1 MILKIEKSIV
11 SNKMKK
17 TLSRF
22 NKIYGFSVLLIILIP
37 TVAMAQAEAGSD
49 GVGGIEAVFQK
60 IIDVLNLLL
69 YSRIGGENG
78 MPLIV
83 LWLISGGIFFTLR
96 MKFINIRGFKHAIEV
111 VQGKYDEPHDEGDVS
126 HFQALAAALSGTV
139 GIGNIAGV
147 AIAIRLG
154 GPGAAFWMTIAG
166 FLGMS
171 SKFAE
176 CTLGQK
182 YRIIKPDGTVGG
194 GPMYYLSRGLSS
206 KGMGGLGKG
215 LAIIYAIFCAIAT
228 MGAGNMFQAN
238 QAYAAVS
245 NVLPF
250 FDNLSWLFGI
260 ILVAIV
266 GLVIL
271 GGIER
276 IGAVAGI
283 LVPVMAVIYTIA
295 CLWVML
301 VKFTSIPAAIV
312 TIISTAF
319 NPQAVAGGILGA
331 IVIGFQRAVFSN
343 EAGIGSAAIAHSAAR
358 TDEPVREGIVALL
371 EPFIDTMFICNMT
384 AIVIVLTGVYADP
397 ASVELDGARLSAASF
412 GTIISWF
419 PYVIAVAGFL
429 FAVSTMISWSY
440 YGQLA
445 WAYLFGDR
453 TVNIY
458 KALFLICGFIGTIIN
473 LDLVLEFSDILL
485 LAMSLPNLL
494 GCFILSGVIAKE
506 LDNYMSRLKSGA
518 MLTEVAKTR
527 EPVLK

>member
-1 MILKIEKSIV
+1 
-11 SNKMKK
+11 MKK
-17 TLSRF
+17 LLLKF
-22 NKIYGFSVLLIILIP
+22 KKHFWLPILLIVLIP
-37 TVAMAQAEAGSD
+37 RIALAQEDTISK
-49 GVGGIEAVFQK
+49 GGLEGIFQSVV
-60 IIDVLNLLL
+60 DALNHVI
-69 YSRIGGENG
+69 YFKIGGENG
-78 MPLIV
+78 IPFIV
-83 LWLISGGIFFTLR
+83 LWLIAGATFFTLR
-96 MKFINIRGFKHAIEV
+96 MKFINLRGFKHAIEV
-111 VQGKYDEPHDEGDVS
+111 VQGKYDDPDDEGDVS

-154 GPGAAFWMTIAG
+154 GPGAAFWMTVAG

-206 KGMGGLGKG
+206 IGMSKIGKG
-215 LAIIYAIFCAIAT
+215 LAILYAISCAIAA

-250 FDNLSWLFGI
+250 FNNLAWLFGI
-260 ILVAIV
+260 ILVVIV

-276 IGAVAGI
+276 IGSVAGI
-283 LVPVMAVIYTIA
+283 LVPLMAVIYTLA

-301 VKFTSIPAAIV
+301 VKFTDIPGAIGTIV
-312 TIISTAF
+312 TTAF
-319 NPQAVAGGILGA
+319 NPQAVAGGMIGA
-331 IVIGFQRAVFSN
+331 IIIGFQRAVFSN

-358 TDEPVREGIVALL
+358 TDESVREGIVALL
-371 EPFIDTMFICNMT
+371 EPFLDTMFICNMT

-397 ASVELDGARLSAASF
+397 GSANLDGAKLSAASF
-412 GTIISWF
+412 ETVIGWF

-429 FAVSTMISWSY
+429 FAVSTMITWSY

-445 WAYLFGDR
+445 WAYLFGDK

-458 KALFLICGFIGTIIN
+458 KMLFLAFGFMGTVIN
-473 LDLVLEFSDILL
+473 LDLVVQFSDVVL

-494 GCFILSGVIAKE
+494 GCFLLSGVVARE
-506 LDNYMSRLKSGA
+506 LDSYMSRLKSGE
-518 MLTEVAKTR
+518 MLAELQKVRDR

>member
-1 MILKIEKSIV
+1 MKQLLLKF
-11 SNKMKK
+11 KK
-17 TLSRF
+17 YLWLP
-22 NKIYGFSVLLIILIP
+22 ILLIALVPQIAL
-37 TVAMAQAEAGSD
+37 AQDKANS
-49 GVGGIEAVFQK
+49 GGIGGAFEAIFQRV
-60 IIDVLNLLL
+60 IDVLNLFL
-69 YSRIGGENG
+69 YFKIGGENG

-83 LWLISGGIFFTLR
+83 LWLILGGIFFTLR
-96 MKFINIRGFKHAIEV
+96 MKFINIRAFKHAIEV
-111 VQGKYDEPHDEGDVS
+111 VQGKYDDPHDEGDVS

-147 AIAIRLG
+147 AIAIRMG
-154 GPGAAFWMTIAG
+154 GPGAAFWMTMAG

-194 GPMYYLSRGLSS
+194 GPMYYLSRGLAAN
-206 KGMGGLGKG
+206 GMASLGKA
-215 LAIIYAIFCAIAT
+215 LSVIFAVCCAIAT

-238 QAYAAVS
+238 QAYSAVA
-245 NVLPF
+245 NVIPF
-250 FDNLSWLFGI
+250 FEDYDWLFGI
-260 ILVAIV
+260 ILVTMV

-276 IGAVAGI
+276 IGAVAGV
-283 LVPVMAVIYTIA
+283 LVPAMAVIYTLA

-301 VKFTSIPAAIV
+301 VKFTSIPGAII
-312 TIISTAF
+312 TIITTAF
-319 NPQAVAGGILGA
+319 NPQAVAGGVVGA

-397 ASVELDGARLSAASF
+397 AAADLDGAKLSATSF
-412 GTIISWF
+412 ATIISWF

-429 FAVSTMISWSY
+429 FAISTMISWSY
-440 YGQLA
+440 YGQQS
-445 WAYLFGDR
+445 WAYLFGDK

-458 KALFLICGFIGTIIN
+458 KVLFLICGFIGAVIN
-473 LDLVLEFSDILL
+473 LDLVLEFSDIVL
-485 LAMSLPNLL
+485 LAMSVPNLL
-494 GCFILSGVIAKE
+494 GCFLLSGVVAKE
-506 LDNYMSRLKSGA
+506 LNSYMSRLKSGA
-518 MLTEVAKTR
+518 MLAEMQEIK

>member
-1 MILKIEKSIV
+1 MITTTLFSKF
-11 SNKMKK
+11 KK
-17 TLSRF
+17 YWWLPA
-22 NKIYGFSVLLIILIP
+22 LLIVFVPEI
-37 TVAMAQAEAGSD
+37 ARAQEEANS
-49 GVGGIEAVFQK
+49 GGIFESIFQN
-60 IIDVLNLLL
+60 IVNVLNLLI
-69 YSRIGGENG
+69 YFKIGGENG
-78 MPLIV
+78 IPFIV
-83 LWLISGGIFFTLR
+83 LWLIAGGIFFTLR
-96 MKFINIRGFKHAIEV
+96 MGFINVRGFKHAIDV
-111 VQGKYDEPHDEGDVS
+111 VRGKYDDEEDEGDVS

-147 AIAIRLG
+147 AIAIRMG
-154 GPGAAFWMTIAG
+154 GPGAAFWMTVAG
-166 FLGMS
+166 FFGMS

-206 KGMGGLGKG
+206 IGMNRIGKG
-215 LAIIYAIFCAIAT
+215 LGILYAISCAIAT

-250 FDNLSWLFGI
+250 FENYAWLFGI
-260 ILVAIV
+260 ILVCIV

-283 LVPVMAVIYTIA
+283 LVPLMAVIYTIA
-295 CLWVML
+295 CVWVML
-301 VKFTSIPAAIV
+301 VKFTSIPAAIG
-312 TIISTAF
+312 TIITSAF
-319 NPQAVAGGILGA
+319 NPQAVAGGAIGA
-331 IVIGFQRAVFSN
+331 IIIGFQRAVFSN
-343 EAGIGSAAIAHSAAR
+343 EAGIGSAAIAHSAAK

-371 EPFIDTMFICNMT
+371 EPFIDTMFICNLT

-397 ASVELDGARLSAASF
+397 SAAELDGARLSAASF
-412 GTIISWF
+412 ETVIGWF
-419 PYVIAVAGFL
+419 PYVIAIAGFL
-429 FAVSTMISWSY
+429 FAISTMISWSY

-458 KALFLICGFIGTIIN
+458 KVLFLLCGYIGTVIN
-473 LDLVLEFSDILL
+473 LGLVLEFSDIVL

-494 GCFILSGVIAKE
+494 GCFLLSGVVARE
-506 LDNYMSRLKSGA
+506 LNNYMSRLQSGA
-518 MLTEVAKTR
+518 MSEEVREVK

>member
-1 MILKIEKSIV
+1 M
-11 SNKMKK
+11 NKVLFQFKK
-17 TLSRF
+17 
-22 NKIYGFSVLLIILIP
+22 YYWLIILLIVSIP
-37 TVAMAQAEAGSD
+37 IVVLAQEGANPGSL
-49 GVGGIEAVFQK
+49 GGMIETLFQK
-60 IIDVLNLLL
+60 IIDFLNLFF
-69 YSRIGGENG
+69 YFKIGGENG

-111 VQGKYDEPHDEGDVS
+111 VQGKYDDPHDEGDVS

-147 AIAIRLG
+147 AIAIRMG

-206 KGMGGLGKG
+206 IGMRRLGKG
-215 LAIIYAIFCAIAT
+215 LGVIFAALCAIGT
-228 MGAGNMFQAN
+228 MGTGNMFQAN

-245 NVLPF
+245 NVIPF
-250 FDNLSWLFGI
+250 FNNYSWLFGI
-260 ILVAIV
+260 LLAGIV

-271 GGIER
+271 GGIQR
-276 IGAVAGI
+276 IASVAGV
-283 LVPVMAVIYTIA
+283 LVPLMAVIYTLA

-301 VKFTSIPAAIV
+301 VNFTLIPGAIA
-312 TIISTAF
+312 TIVRTAF
-319 NPQAVAGGILGA
+319 SPEALAGGAIGA

-343 EAGIGSAAIAHSAAR
+343 EAGIGTAAIAHSAAR
-358 TDEPVREGIVALL
+358 TDEPIREGVVALL
-371 EPFIDTMFICNMT
+371 EPFIDTMFICNLT

-397 ASVELDGARLSAASF
+397 TAIDLDGAQLSAASF
-412 GTIISWF
+412 ETVIGWF

-429 FAVSTMISWSY
+429 FALSTMISWSY

-445 WAYLFGDR
+445 WAFLFGDS

-458 KALFLICGFIGTIIN
+458 KVMFLTCVFIGSIVN
-473 LDLVLEFSDILL
+473 LDLVLEFSDILV

-494 GCFILSGVIAKE
+494 GCFLLSGVIAKE
-506 LDNYMSRLKSGA
+506 LDSYMTRLKSGE
-518 MLTEVAKTR
+518 MLAETTEVR

>member
-1 MILKIEKSIV
+1 
-11 SNKMKK
+11 MKK
-17 TLSRF
+17 KILSGSHSFIYALFLAVLIAIVPKITL
-22 NKIYGFSVLLIILIP
+22 
-37 TVAMAQAEAGSD
+37 AQAESGSAGTS
-49 GVGGIEAVFQK
+49 GIEAVFQK
-60 IIDVLNLLL
+60 IINLLNIL
-69 YSRIGGENG
+69 IYFKIGGENG
-78 MPLIV
+78 IPFIV
-83 LWLISGGIFFTLR
+83 LWLIAGGIFFTLR
-96 MKFINIRGFKHAIEV
+96 MKFINIRGFKHAIDV
-111 VQGKYDEPHDEGDVS
+111 VRGKFDDAEDEGDVS

-147 AIAIRLG
+147 AIAIRMG
-154 GPGAAFWMTIAG
+154 GPGAAFWMTVAG
-166 FLGMS
+166 FFGMS

-182 YRIIKPDGTVGG
+182 FRIIKPDGTVGG

-206 KGMGGLGKG
+206 IGMNRLGKG
-215 LAIIYAIFCAIAT
+215 LGVLYAISCAIAT

-238 QAYAAVS
+238 QAYAAVA

-250 FDNLSWLFGI
+250 FENFAWLFGL

-266 GLVIL
+266 GLVII

-276 IGAVAGI
+276 IGSVAGI

-295 CLWVML
+295 CLWVIL
-301 VKFTSIPAAIV
+301 VKFTSIPAALGTIV
-312 TIISTAF
+312 TSAF
-319 NPQAVAGGILGA
+319 NPQAVAGGAIGA
-331 IVIGFQRAVFSN
+331 IIIGFQRAVFSN

-397 ASVELDGARLSAASF
+397 NSLDLDGAQLSAASF
-412 GTIISWF
+412 ATVIGWF
-419 PYVIAVAGFL
+419 PLIIAVAGFL
-429 FAVSTMISWSY
+429 FAISTMISWSY

-458 KALFLICGFIGTIIN
+458 KVLFLLCGFIGTIIN
-473 LDLVLEFSDILL
+473 LDLVLEFSDIVL

-494 GCFILSGVIAKE
+494 GCFLLSGIIARELNSYMTRLQSGEMVAEEKVKE
-506 LDNYMSRLKSGA
+506 A
-518 MLTEVAKTR
+518 
-527 EPVLK
+527 VLK

>member
-1 MILKIEKSIV
+1 MKQLLLKS
-11 SNKMKK
+11 KK
-17 TLSRF
+17 HWWTL
-22 NKIYGFSVLLIILIP
+22 GLLLVLIP
-37 TVAMAQAEAGSD
+37 QIALAQDEASSG
-49 GVGGIEAVFQK
+49 GGIEGIFQS
-60 IIDVLNLLL
+60 IVNVLNFLI
-69 YSRIGGENG
+69 YFKIGGENG
-78 MPLIV
+78 IPFIV
-83 LWLISGGIFFTLR
+83 LWLIAGGIFFTFR
-96 MKFINIRGFKHAIEV
+96 MKFINIRGFKHAIDV
-111 VQGKYDEPHDEGDVS
+111 VRGKYDDPHDEGDVS

-154 GPGAAFWMTIAG
+154 GPGAAFWMTVAG
-166 FLGMS
+166 FFGMS

-206 KGMGGLGKG
+206 IGMNKFGKG
-215 LAIIYAIFCAIAT
+215 LGVLYAISCAIAT

-250 FDNLSWLFGI
+250 FDNFDWLFGI

-276 IGAVAGI
+276 IGSVAGV
-283 LVPVMAVIYTIA
+283 LVPVMAVIYAIA
-295 CLWVML
+295 CIWVML
-301 VKFTSIPAAIV
+301 VRFTDIPSAIV
-312 TIISTAF
+312 TIITTAF
-319 NPQAVAGGILGA
+319 NPEAVAGGAIGA

-371 EPFIDTMFICNMT
+371 EPFIDTMFICNLT

-397 ASVELDGARLSAASF
+397 AAADLDGARLSAASF
-412 GTIISWF
+412 ETIIGWF
-419 PYVIAVAGFL
+419 PFVIAIAGFL
-429 FAVSTMISWSY
+429 FAISTMISWSY

-445 WAYLFGDR
+445 WAYLFGDK

-458 KALFLICGFIGTIIN
+458 KALFLLCGYIGTIIN
-473 LDLVLEFSDILL
+473 LDLVLEFSDIVL

-494 GCFILSGVIAKE
+494 GCFLLSGVVARE
-506 LDNYMSRLKSGA
+506 LNSYMSRLKSGA
-518 MLTEVAKTR
+518 MLTEIEKVR

>member
-1 MILKIEKSIV
+1 MKQKSFRLQ
-11 SNKMKK
+11 NKSW
-17 TLSRF
+17 LAALF
-22 NKIYGFSVLLIILIP
+22 LILIP
-37 TVAMAQAEAGSD
+37 TAALAQAEADSGKLA
-49 GVGGIEAVFQK
+49 GPLETIFQQ
-60 IIDVLNLLL
+60 IIDILNLLL
-69 YSRIGGENG
+69 YSKIGGENG

-83 LWLISGGIFFTLR
+83 LWLIVGALFFTLR
-96 MKFINIRGFKHAIEV
+96 MKFINIRGFKHAIDV
-111 VQGKYDEPHDEGDVS
+111 VRGKYDDPEDEGDVS

-154 GPGAAFWMTIAG
+154 GPGAAFWMTVAG

-206 KGMGGLGKG
+206 IGMGGLGKG
-215 LAIIYAIFCAIAT
+215 LAIIYAAFCAIAT
-228 MGAGNMFQAN
+228 LGAGNMFQAN

-245 NVLPF
+245 NALPF
-250 FDNLSWLFGI
+250 FSNLSWLFGI
-260 ILVAIV
+260 ILVLVV

-283 LVPVMAVIYTIA
+283 LVPVMAVVYTIA
-295 CLWVML
+295 CVWVML
-301 VKFTSIPAAIV
+301 VKFTSIPGAIG
-312 TIISTAF
+312 TIVSSAF
-319 NPQAVAGGILGA
+319 NPQAIAGGLLGA

-397 ASVELDGARLSAASF
+397 ASAELDGAKLSAASF
-412 GTIISWF
+412 ETIISWF
-419 PYVIAVAGFL
+419 PYVIAIAGFL
-429 FAVSTMISWSY
+429 FAVSTMITWSY

-445 WAYLFGDR
+445 WAYIFGDA
-453 TVNIY
+453 TINIY
-458 KALFLICGFIGTIIN
+458 KVIFLVCGFIGTVIN
-473 LDLVLEFSDILL
+473 LDLVLEFSDISL

-494 GCFILSGVIAKE
+494 GCFLLSGVIARE
-506 LDNYMSRLKSGA
+506 LNSYMTRLNSGE
-518 MLTEVAKTR
+518 MLANVAETR